1 MAEKLNNEFVR
12 TPLIAG
18 NWKMNMDHQ
27 QAITLLQKLAWTLQ
41 DAKHDFER
49 VEVAVFPPFTD
60 LRSVQTLVLGEKL
73 EVKYGAQDLSVHD
86 SGAYTGEISGA
97 FLAKLEC
104 SYVLVGHSER
114 RQYHGED
121 EQVCAAKIKAAHK
134 HGLAPLL
141 CIGEGLKERQAG
153 QHIQFTLNQLEGSLS
168 DLMGELN
175 DEQLA
180 NLVIAYEPVW
190 AIGTGE
196 VAGPAEAGEMC
207 TAIRQRLVQLL
218 GEETAA
224 KIRVLYG
231 GSVKAESIAALMAE
245 QDIDGALV
253 GGASLDAAEFANI
266 VRFEHHL
273 MR

>member
-1 MAEKLNNEFVR
+1 MAKQLDNKFIR

-27 QAITLLQKLAWTLQ
+27 QAITLLQKLAWTLK
-41 DAKHDFER
+41 DANHDFER

-60 LRSVQTLVLGEKL
+60 LRSVQTLIMGDKL
-73 EVKYGAQDLSVHD
+73 KVKHGAQDLSEHD
-86 SGAYTGEISGA
+86 SGAYTGDISGA
-97 FLAKLEC
+97 FLSKLGCE
-104 SYVLVGHSER
+104 YVLVGHSER

-121 EQVCAAKIKAAHK
+121 DEICAAKIKAAFK
-134 HGLAPLL
+134 HELAPVL
-141 CIGEGLKERQAG
+141 CIGEGLDVRQAG
-153 QHIQFTLNQLEGSLS
+153 EHIQFTLAQLSGALENLVGELTEAQLGSL
-168 DLMGELN
+168 
-175 DEQLA
+175 
-180 NLVIAYEPVW
+180 VVAYEPVW

-207 TAIRQRLVQLL
+207 TAIRGRLTELV
-218 GEETAA
+218 GEEVAQQ
-224 KIRVLYG
+224 IRVLYG

-245 QDIDGALV
+245 EDIDGALV
-253 GGASLDAAEFANI
+253 GGASLDATEFANI